1 MAALVI
7 GGAVIV
13 WHVMASSTRLVS
25 EQVIETL
32 TLEAETLEAI
42 LRTGG
47 NIDTLKQEIDR
58 RQRGHPERIY
68 FVEAPDG
75 QKLIGT
81 LQRWPQA
88 MQRGQP
94 GGTFEYGSD
103 PRNPKLAVGVI
114 RTLADGLNLLVAR
127 DLAPQ
132 HALAERIRWIYL
144 GGFGL
149 LAVGGLLAGYLASR
163 GALGR
168 VAEIAATSDGIR
180 TGDLTRRVALTGSG
194 DELDHIALNL
204 NTMLDRIENLV
215 AAMREVSDNIAHDL
229 KTPLTRLR
237 ARAEAALRDNA
248 DHTAREGL
256 EQVIDDADDI
266 MKTFNA
272 LLLIARLEAGAV
284 EASAE
289 TVELAALIRD
299 VGELYE
305 PVAEE
310 AGVAL
315 HCTAQGDVTVR
326 ANRQLLGQA
335 VANMID
341 NAIKYGSS
349 SSGTAAASVEIG
361 LEIGASEVRITVG
374 DHGPGIAEAD
384 RERVLRRFVRLEES
398 RTKPGTGLGLSLVA
412 AVARLH
418 RGRLQLEDNS
428 PGLKVVLVL
437 PRSDPNRSRS
447 DVSP

>member
-7 GGAVIV
+7 GGAVIA
-13 WHVMASSTRLVS
+13 WQVMASSTRLVS

-42 LRTGG
+42 TRTSG
-47 NIDTLKQEIDR
+47 NIDAVKQEIDR

-68 FVEAPDG
+68 FVESADG
-75 QKLIGT
+75 RKLLGT

-88 MQRGQP
+88 LQRGQP

-114 RTLADGLNLLVAR
+114 RTLTGGLHLLVAR

-144 GGFGL
+144 AGFGL

-168 VAEIAATSDGIR
+168 VAEIAATSDGIQ

-237 ARAEAALRDNA
+237 ARAEAALRDNGGQP
-248 DHTAREGL
+248 ARDGL

-266 MKTFNA
+266 IKTFNA

-289 TVELAALIRD
+289 TVDLAALLRD

-315 HCTAQGDVTVR
+315 HCTADGEVTVR

-349 SSGTAAASVEIG
+349 GTAAASVEIG
-361 LEIGASEVRITVG
+361 LEIGASEVRVSVA
-374 DHGPGIAEAD
+374 DHGLGIAAAD
-384 RERVLRRFVRLEES
+384 RERVVRRFVRLEES

-418 RGRLQLEDNS
+418 RGCIRLEDND

-437 PRSDPNRSRS
+437 PRGDPKRSTTE
-447 DVSP
+447 VSP